1 MRRLLIVTLVG
12 LVIGAALINLVEQDP
27 GYVFISLGDVT
38 IETSFWFATVL
49 WLVVWALL
57 SASLAALRTLLRG
70 RQWISDW
77 VVGRKARNAGALTN
91 RGLISFIEGH
101 WARARRQLLRA
112 ARYSDAPLV
121 NHLLA
126 AQASYRLGDVDEMRR
141 QLGLAETVEAGVG
154 IALELTQAELQ
165 LTAGHN
171 EEALATLVRAR
182 ANASKHPHVLELL
195 ARVHRKLADWPALRD
210 LLPEL
215 RRRDL
220 LDSPHLQGL
229 EAELWFALLDTACSS
244 ELDANELQNV
254 WQTIPLSWRE
264 KDSLRCRYIEAL
276 VARGMTAEQEKLLI
290 AMVTKQWNKQLVR
303 VIGSYP
309 PADPKRLMK
318 ALHRWLES
326 HGQEVV
332 LLVAAARLAQHMGDW
347 QQARSWFEE
356 ANKIEPKADTCMELA
371 RLASA
376 QGDRAAAD
384 AYLRLA
390 GSRLLDGL
398 SLAPIPDKADS
409 PSS

>member
-182 ANASKHPHVLELL
+182 ANASKHPHVLEL
-195 ARVHRKLADWPALRD
+195 
-210 LLPEL
+210 
-215 RRRDL
+215 
-220 LDSPHLQGL
+220 
-229 EAELWFALLDTACSS
+229 
-244 ELDANELQNV
+244 
-254 WQTIPLSWRE
+254 RE
-264 KDSLRCRYIEAL
+264 
-276 VARGMTAEQEKLLI
+276 
-290 AMVTKQWNKQLVR
+290 
-303 VIGSYP
+303 
-309 PADPKRLMK
+309 
-318 ALHRWLES
+318 
-326 HGQEVV
+326 
-332 LLVAAARLAQHMGDW
+332 
-347 QQARSWFEE
+347 
-356 ANKIEPKADTCMELA
+356 
-371 RLASA
+371 
-376 QGDRAAAD
+376 
-384 AYLRLA
+384 
-390 GSRLLDGL
+390 RLLL
-398 SLAPIPDKADS
+398 LC
-409 PSS
+409 

>member
-1 MRRLLIVTLVG
+1 MRRLLIVILVG
-12 LVIGAALINLVEQDP
+12 LVVGAALINLVERDP
-27 GYVFISLGDVT
+27 GYLFISLGDVT
-38 IETSFWFATVL
+38 IETSFWFATIL

-70 RQWISDW
+70 RQWISGW
-77 VVGRKARNAGALTN
+77 VVGRKTRNAGALTN

-101 WARARRQLLRA
+101 WARARRQLLRS

-195 ARVHRKLADWPALRD
+195 ARVHRKLADWAALRD

-215 RRRDL
+215 RRHDL
-220 LDSPHLQGL
+220 LESPHLQGL
-229 EAELWFALLDTACSS
+229 EAELWFALLNTACQSAIDS
-244 ELDANELQNV
+244 NELQHV

-264 KDSLRCRYIEAL
+264 TDSLRCRYIESL
-276 VARGMTAEQEKLLI
+276 VARGMTAEHEKLLI
-290 AMVTKQWNKQLVR
+290 AMLNKQWNTRLVR

-309 PADPKRLMK
+309 PADPKRLIK
-318 ALHRWLES
+318 AIRRWLEG
-326 HGQEVV
+326 HGQEAV

-356 ANKIEPKADTCMELA
+356 ANKIEPQADTCMELV
-371 RLASA
+371 RLTSA
-376 QGDRAAAD
+376 QGDRVAAD
-384 AYLRLA
+384 SYLQLA
-390 GSRLLDGL
+390 GSQLLDEL
-398 SLAPIPDKADS
+398 PLAPIPEKANS
-409 PSS
+409 PSP